1 LHLCCSV
8 SDHPLQV
15 GDPSSL
21 DADYAKKRRLLNGAA
36 EPFSD
41 ECCVPRYSEVT
52 AARSPIFSC
61 VPRIHCIHK
70 NTSTVGF
77 FLRLMGISRP

>member
-21 DADYAKKRRLLNGAA
+21 DADHAKKSGGFWM
-36 EPFSD
+36 EPPNHSD
-41 ECCVPRYSEVT
+41 ECCVPRYSET
-52 AARSPIFSC
+52 P
-61 VPRIHCIHK
+61 
-70 NTSTVGF
+70 
-77 FLRLMGISRP
+77 L